1 MSIVKGGVTSPKGF
15 LASGVKAGIKKSGRA
30 DLALL
35 YSEVPAAAAAAFTT
49 NRFQASPVKVSKVH
63 LKAKEHRAIIVNS
76 GNANCANG
84 KIGDRGALKMTE
96 FIGKALLLDK
106 REVLVASTGIVGV
119 YLPLEKIEKA
129 IPELVGEMSETKGAC
144 FAEAIMTTDTVKKE
158 LAVKVKLEHF
168 TVTIGGACKGAGMIY
183 PVMKTERHPSTLR
196 QAQGRPEQGRRTTSL
211 RIVPSPS
218 AGSGR
223 MPSLSRQSRRKRVEG
238 HATMLCFLTTDAA
251 ITKRML
257 SASLDEAIEDSFNM
271 ISVDGDMSTN
281 DSCFIM
287 ANGLAGNREINSKGS
302 DYRKFTEALKF
313 VTSEFAK
320 KLARDGEGATKFI
333 EISVTGAKDELDAKA
348 IARKISTS
356 SLLKCAVCGEDPNW
370 GRIVAAAGS
379 GGVNFDPDKVDVYL
393 GGLKALSNGMS
404 VKALDKDEARKL
416 FKKKDV
422 HIKVDLKSGPHKAT
436 AWTCDFSKEYVAIN
450 SEYST

>member
-1 MSIVKGGVTSPKGF
+1 MIVVKGTVSSPKGF
-15 LASGVKAGIKKSGRA
+15 MASGIKAGIKKSGRA

-35 YSEVPAAAAAAFTT
+35 YSEVPAVAAAAFTT
-49 NRFQASPVKVSKVH
+49 NMFQASPVKVSKDH
-63 LKAKEHRAIIVNS
+63 LKAKEHQAIIVNS

-84 KIGDRGALKMTE
+84 RIGDRDALKMTE

-106 REVLVASTGIVGV
+106 REVLVASTGIIGV

-129 IPELVGEMSETKGAC
+129 ILELVGELSETKGTR
-144 FAEAIMTTDTVKKE
+144 FAEAIMTTDTMKKE
-158 LAVKVKLEHF
+158 LAVKVKLGKV
-168 TVTIGGACKGAGMIY
+168 TVTVGGACKGVGMIY
-183 PVMKTERHPSTLR
+183 PFMKTER
-196 QAQGRPEQGRRTTSL
+196 
-211 RIVPSPS
+211 
-218 AGSGR
+218 
-223 MPSLSRQSRRKRVEG
+223 

-257 SASLDEAIEDSFNM
+257 GASLDEAIGDSFNM

-287 ANGLAGNREINSKGS
+287 ANGLAENRKINGKGD

-313 VTSEFAK
+313 VTSELAK
-320 KLARDGEGATKFI
+320 KLARDGEGATKFM
-333 EISVTGAKDELDAKA
+333 EISVTGAKDEKDAKV

-356 SLLKCAVCGEDPNW
+356 NLLKCAVYGEDPNW

-379 GGVNFDPDKVDVYL
+379 SGVNFDPDKVDVYL
-393 GGLKALSNGMS
+393 GSLKALSNGMS
-404 VKALDKDEARKL
+404 VKGLDKEKAHKL
-416 FKKKDV
+416 FTKRDI
-422 HIKVDLKSGPHKAT
+422 HIKVDLKSGLHKAT